1 MLVTRGP
8 DSSNSSV
15 EPGEVNFEQGAA
27 ANSIYVIDVGVMG
40 ITRDGPVRHHRSGR
54 QARENFGEIGMMTGS
69 QRTITMKALTPV
81 RVPGRPGSCLH
92 QLSRS
97 NEVLNEAMKPSVRE
111 KVRQA

>member
-1 MLVTRGP
+1 
-8 DSSNSSV
+8 
-15 EPGEVNFEQGAA
+15 
-27 ANSIYVIDVGVMG
+27 
-40 ITRDGPVRHHRSGR
+40 
-54 QARENFGEIGMMTGS
+54 MMTGS